1 MKTLVPGGIV
11 RALVALGL
19 VSYQAVPALAT
30 GKAGMTDTRLQW
42 VTQLIVKDG
51 VQNSFRRTES
61 SKRSGCVTDD
71 AKPDANGT
79 LRAAW

>member
-30 GKAGMTDTRLQW
+30 GKAGMTDTRLQ
-42 VTQLIVKDG
+42 G
-51 VQNSFRRTES
+51 
-61 SKRSGCVTDD
+61 
-71 AKPDANGT
+71 
-79 LRAAW
+79 